1 MYYCIKCDVEKKNQ
15 QIETERKKEWD
26 KKEIWL
32 LTWGIFSF
40 VRAVKGR
47 PPQTAVKNTAE
58 VIQYCISHQ
67 NHAFTQR
74 THKGSLSSAHTTP
87 SKNMVYWAT
96 SAERTHTGLQFV
108 SWGQYIKVC
117 YISAG
122 LFNTTASSEP
132 HFWDPEPVAPLWILQ
147 KGAPKIWRIEKEAH
161 TYILYSSNFFQ
172 SSEIHLALVTIW
184 PLP

>member
-67 NHAFTQR
+67 NQAFTQR

-96 SAERTHTGLQFV
+96 SAERTHTQAYSLSPEVNTSKCVTFQLVFLTLPHPR
-108 SWGQYIKVC
+108 SH
-117 YISAG
+117 ISETQSQLHLCG
-122 LFNTTASSEP
+122 SSRRGRPRYE
-132 HFWDPEPVAPLWILQ
+132 E
-147 KGAPKIWRIEKEAH
+147 
-161 TYILYSSNFFQ
+161 
-172 SSEIHLALVTIW
+172 
-184 PLP
+184 